1 MNEELTPQQEAFCRA
16 FAVGGSAAATARAA
30 GYAEGSARTQG
41 WRLLQQREVR
51 RRLNELRSD
60 AGAAKHAFASRMF
73 AQAEALRRKATHDGD
88 LRTAMQAMNLQLRM
102 AQDYGLP
109 MEAILDPAPEDEI
122 PEEAS
127 NGEDICGAALPEPE
141 STVSDSANGG
151 QPVARR
157 GVARSG
163 RRR

>member
-1 MNEELTPQQEAFCRA
+1 MDDELTPQQEAFCQA
-16 FAVGGSAAATARAA
+16 FAEGGSAAAAARAA

-51 RRLNELRSD
+51 RRLNQLRD
-60 AGAAKHAFASRMF
+60 NAGAARHAFAGRMF

-88 LRTAMQAMNLQLRM
+88 LRTAMQAMNLQLKM

-109 MEAILDPAPEDEI
+109 MEAILDPVPEDEN

-127 NGEDICGAALPEPE
+127 GQHASEPE
-141 STVSDSANGG
+141 TLELESPVNERAGGG
-151 QPVARR
+151 QSLARR